1 MNAPV
6 KMLTRV
12 RRYLAHRRSLGYV
25 LRAEGQLLLDFGRYA
40 DRISHRGALTLKLAL
55 QWSRLPTRADPGYWA
70 RRLQAVRCLAK
81 YLVLFE
87 PRTVVPPTR
96 ILGRAFI
103 RRVPHI
109 YSSEELA
116 QLLRAARDLSPP
128 GSLRPQT
135 YFALIGLLACTGMR
149 LGEALRLNVEDVDL
163 QARTIAVRQSKLHEV
178 RMLPLHSSTVKQ
190 LVRYDRQRHA
200 SFPEAKAFFV
210 SLRGTG
216 LQAVTVEDTFRSLVA
231 GVRCRGSRPRPRL
244 TDLRHTFSCRVLLK
258 WSRSQQNLDHHLL
271 FLMHYLGHSKIR
283 HTYWYLTAVPE
294 LFMQAAAS
302 FQSHSPL
309 RSL

>member
-1 MNAPV
+1 M
-6 KMLTRV
+6 
-12 RRYLAHRRSLGYV
+12 
-25 LRAEGQLLLDFGRYA
+25 
-40 DRISHRGALTLKLAL
+40 
-55 QWSRLPTRADPGYWA
+55 
-70 RRLQAVRCLAK
+70 
-81 YLVLFE
+81 
-87 PRTVVPPTR
+87 
-96 ILGRAFI
+96 
-103 RRVPHI
+103 
-109 YSSEELA
+109 
-116 QLLRAARDLSPP
+116 LRAARDLSPP